1 MSSRLSISLS
11 EMVFLTGH
19 NAAVDCW
26 AVGALM
32 CELLTGK
39 SPFQSAAEIP
49 RPTRNGKWVMQRA
62 PDGKMRGESED
73 ANLLLL
79 L

>member
-1 MSSRLSISLS
+1 MA
-11 EMVFLTGH
+11 FLTGH

-39 SPFQSAAEIP
+39 SPFQDAAEIP

-62 PDGKMRGESED
+62 PDGKKKGKI
-73 ANLLLL
+73 
-79 L
+79 